1 MKLWRSIS
9 ITAITLSAALA
20 IPLRLAAQDS
30 QDRNQS
36 KFVTFDVPGAGTGSF
51 QGTFAGTINPA
62 GVVAGAYSDTGGVN
76 HGFLRS
82 PDGAITTF
90 DAPGAG
96 TGAGQGTF
104 PVSNDISKSVTGY
117 YLDAS
122 NVYHGF
128 VRALDGT
135 ITTFDAPH
143 AGAGTYQGT
152 FPVAI
157 NPSGAIAGVYHDTD
171 DVIHGF
177 LRTPDGSFTEFDA
190 PGADTSPGLGTIVA
204 GVDGITPAG
213 VIAGFYVDSSGVAHG
228 YLRAPDGGFTTFDVS
243 GAGTGPGQGT
253 FNENIGATATTTGLY
268 IDSGGALHA
277 FLRTPKGAITKF
289 DAPNA
294 GTGAGQGTSAGGITP
309 AGVIACAFWRR
320 STIMG
325 PPAAR
330 VGPKGGP
337 NVSLPLGRGLIGDS
351 FRRDKG
357 METSRKGHVC
367 KV

>member
-1 MKLWRSIS
+1 M
-9 ITAITLSAALA
+9 
-20 IPLRLAAQDS
+20 
-30 QDRNQS
+30 
-36 KFVTFDVPGAGTGSF
+36 
-51 QGTFAGTINPA
+51 
-62 GVVAGAYSDTGGVN
+62 
-76 HGFLRS
+76 
-82 PDGAITTF
+82 
-90 DAPGAG
+90 
-96 TGAGQGTF
+96 
-104 PVSNDISKSVTGY
+104 
-117 YLDAS
+117 
-122 NVYHGF
+122 
-128 VRALDGT
+128 RAC
-135 ITTFDAPH
+135 
-143 AGAGTYQGT
+143 
-152 FPVAI
+152 
-157 NPSGAIAGVYHDTD
+157 
-171 DVIHGF
+171 
-177 LRTPDGSFTEFDA
+177 R
-190 PGADTSPGLGTIVA
+190 
-204 GVDGITPAG
+204 
-213 VIAGFYVDSSGVAHG
+213 
-228 YLRAPDGGFTTFDVS
+228 S

-253 FNENIGATATTTGLY
+253 FNENIGVTATTTGWY